1 VAPEVATGRVVVVVG
16 GAVVVVV
23 AGMVVVV
30 VVGDDEPAPSSDEVG
45 VVVGGVVVVVGATVV
60 GVLGF
65 CSGALPDAVA
75 PGCSLETTTPTM
87 TVAPAAAA
95 AASRVRTRREVAAR
109 RRESGVWTCRVG
121 FIERF
126 LGSAATN
133 AINYGYVHPCA
144 LLWTDCEASLAL
156 ERRHLARKAGPIFV
170 GSWAHKSGPTSV
182 VASRPFVHVTKKGT
196 K

>member
-1 VAPEVATGRVVVVVG
+1 VAPEVVTGRVVVVVG

-23 AGMVVVV
+23 AGTVVV
-30 VVGDDEPAPSSDEVG
+30 VVGDDEPAPGSDEVG

-60 GVLGF
+60 GVLGV

-75 PGCSLETTTPTM
+75 PGCSLETTTPMT

-95 AASRVRTRREVAAR
+95 AASRVRTRRDVAAR

-121 FIERF
+121 FIEGI
-126 LGSAATN
+126 LASAATN
-133 AINYGYVHPCA
+133 ASSRGYVQPCA

-156 ERRHLARKAGPIFV
+156 VRSHLAPKTGPIFEVRV
-170 GSWAHKSGPTSV
+170 GS
-182 VASRPFVHVTKKGT
+182 
-196 K
+196 